1 MWPKRTLVVAIFAAT
16 IMLSL
21 TPFIAS
27 AGERVLSNNKG
38 DTSAVWYITGEQT
51 LVMNGFDLTPLGLR
65 FPATIDKVSIAVDT
79 PVSGAVV
86 DVVVYQ
92 DANGGSPIDATL
104 AGQTQVTIAATGVY
118 TVTFPTPVSI
128 TQPVLWVGFY
138 LPVGFKFQADKPG
151 TSVLTYWA
159 WTSGGRFDLSKLS
172 TATVLGPSNGSAPVS
187 FDMKGIARITAEISN
202 SAGAGTPVPTLN
214 PAVTPIPGLTITQ
227 VPVTSTQPMN
237 VLKVYP
243 PACDT
248 LFWDTED
255 VGITFSGSIAV
266 RCTAIWPGYA
276 PAAPLGYARRQMY
289 YDITF
294 YNSKGEPLSEPLPAP
309 VTHCILANPA
319 DINSAVIGL
328 ATGSPRRFT
337 VLPTI
342 RINDLICAEIG
353 QSGGISYFVPG

>member
-1 MWPKRTLVVAIFAAT
+1 MWPKRILIVTS
-16 IMLSL
+16 IMMLALLSL
-21 TPFIAS
+21 TTFVAN
-27 AGERVLSNNKG
+27 AGERVLSNNSG
-38 DTSAVWYITGEQT
+38 DASAVWYITGEQT

-79 PVSGAVV
+79 AVSGAVI

-104 AGQTQVTIAATGVY
+104 AGQTQVTIAASGVY
-118 TVTFPTPVSI
+118 TATFPTPISI
-128 TQPVLWVGFY
+128 SQPVVWVGFY
-138 LPVGFKFQADKPG
+138 LPVGFKFQADKSG

-159 WTSGGRFDLSKLS
+159 WTTGGRFDLSKLS
-172 TATVLGPSNGSAPVS
+172 TAAVLGPSNGTAPVS

-202 SAGAGTPVPTLN
+202 GTGAAIPTVN
-214 PAVTPIPGLTITQ
+214 PAATAIPGLTTTQ
-227 VPVTSTQPMN
+227 IPVTNPQPMN

-248 LFWDTED
+248 LFWDSED
-255 VGITFSGSIAV
+255 IGITFAGSIGV
-266 RCTAIWPGYA
+266 RCTAIWTGYA
-276 PAAPLGYARRQMY
+276 PTAPMGYARRQMY

-294 YNSKGEPLSEPLPAP
+294 YNAKGEPISDPLPAP

-319 DINSAVIGL
+319 DVNNAVIGL

-337 VLPTI
+337 ILTTI
-342 RINDLICAEIG
+342 RVNDLICAEIG